1 MNIQKLKLCIVP
13 IPFNK
18 ITPLST
24 KHIDSR
30 HFSEVVLYLS
40 TIIQHFPSRSIIY
53 YKKTLIFKI
62 SAFLFN
68 FILRMYH
75 TTTHKTFPSLQIEG
89 NVLSFQK
96 L

>member
-18 ITPLST
+18 ITP
-24 KHIDSR
+24 H
-30 HFSEVVLYLS
+30 
-40 TIIQHFPSRSIIY
+40 SIIY
-53 YKKTLIFKI
+53 YKKALIFKI

-75 TTTHKTFPSLQIEG
+75 TTIHKTFPSLQIEG